1 MDVGSS
7 RAIGLLLGP
16 SFGVVVESLPRHG
29 RSAPSFDIAVEP
41 HMEDVRMSF
50 EDKHCSA
57 SENDCSSVL
66 RQTPQNGLGLGNVGH
81 DAKGFGALCN
91 SDEEAACLQDAV
103 EHSANHVAVL
113 AVAVVSEARGEPGY
127 TWGAGLRPQDEAYRE
142 GRSRRD
148 RWFLGCRAAQAEG
161 LEAPVLGGVELRIQ
175 VPRSPGAGE
184 A

>member
-16 SFGVVVESLPRHG
+16 SCGVVVESLPGHG

-91 SDEEAACLQDAV
+91 SDEQAACLQDAV
-103 EHSANHVAVL
+103 EHSANHGAVL
-113 AVAVVSEARGEPGY
+113 GVVG
-127 TWGAGLRPQDEAYRE
+127 Q
-142 GRSRRD
+142 GRLERFVNPLRD
-148 RWFLGCRAAQAEG
+148 RHRYRALDQGQSQPLRHRGCDHAASRTI
-161 LEAPVLGGVELRIQ
+161 GGRD
-175 VPRSPGAGE
+175 RHGAHQLATSSGSSRT
-184 A
+184 ASAWDRR